1 MRIMALPCRRLS
13 TIPLLRVPPKSI
25 FTMRHA
31 LSRPSYRSSHTAYS
45 KPPSNQPIRWSWFNR
60 NCALYIGS
68 ASLAL
73 ALHLG
78 LAPPLTLDSS
88 VASPE
93 KTTGQLMLEESE
105 GECLASCKASP
116 DQSLILRILKRAR
129 LLAIECV
136 IEPIATGLRFV
147 HLVVIFVPVILAIPL
162 ACVGPR
168 QPDRSNERIGT
179 IWWYS
184 FLIKS
189 MERAGPTFIKVGP
202 IPDSLIRAPCI
213 PGPQ

>member
-1 MRIMALPCRRLS
+1 MRITALPCRRLS

-25 FTMRHA
+25 FTIRHA
-31 LSRPSYRSSHTAYS
+31 PSRSSHRSPYTTYS
-45 KPPSNQPIRWSWFNR
+45 KPIPNQPMHWPRLNLNF
-60 NCALYIGS
+60 ALYIGS
-68 ASLAL
+68 TSLAL
-73 ALHLG
+73 ALHLS
-78 LAPPLTLDSS
+78 LAPSLVLDSR
-88 VASPE
+88 VTSPE

-105 GECLASCKASP
+105 RECLASHKASP
-116 DQSLILRILKRAR
+116 NQPLILRILKRAR

-202 IPDSLIRAPCI
+202 LPNSLICAPCI
-213 PGPQ
+213 PGF